1 MLQKVKLSPQSLGD
15 YKGVIPEEQ
24 YKSCQKISRKLKGL
38 KVAHINATAQ
48 GGGVAEI
55 LSSLVPLMNGVGMKA
70 EWYVMPPPRD
80 PAFFEVTKG
89 MHNTL
94 QGKPGNFLTEER
106 RKIYIDHNRFTAKF
120 MDGIKP
126 DIWVVHDPQP
136 LATIDF
142 LKEKKSKKVSR
153 IHIDTS
159 HPNKGTW
166 NFIGPI
172 AKKYD
177 RSIFTMEEFVSPD
190 FAKDKVRIFYP
201 AIDSLS
207 EKNRKMSAAAA
218 ELIVENMGI
227 NITKPFVVQVAR
239 FDPWKDPIGV
249 VDAFY
254 RAKNKIPDLQLAFL
268 GLMIA
273 SDDPEAMRVFKK
285 VQRYA
290 KGDPDI
296 FLFAHLDQIKD
307 YSISTFVSA
316 FQTSADVIMA
326 KSIREGFGLV
336 VTEAMWKGKPVI
348 GGNVGGIKRQI
359 VDGKSGF
366 LVNSSDEAADRIVEL
381 LQDPARNKKMGVAA
395 RRRVRENFLMPRL
408 LLDYLKLFEELVH

>member
-1 MLQKVKLSPQSLGD
+1 MLQKVKLSPRALKD
-15 YKGVIPEEQ
+15 YKGIIPDEQ
-24 YKSCQKISRKLKGL
+24 YNACQKIAKKLKGL

-55 LSSLVPLMNGVGMKA
+55 LSSLVPLMNGVGIKA
-70 EWYVMPPPRD
+70 EWLVMPSPKD

-94 QGKPGNFLTEER
+94 QGKGGNFMTPER
-106 RKIYIDHNRFTAKF
+106 KRIYLNHNRFNAKF
-120 MDGIKP
+120 MDAVKP

-136 LATIDF
+136 LAAIYL
-142 LKEKKSKKVSR
+142 LKDKKSKKIAR

-166 NFIGPI
+166 DFVGPM

-177 RSIFTMEEFVSPD
+177 RVIFTMEEFVSPD
-190 FAKDKVRIFYP
+190 FPKDKVRIFYP
-201 AIDSLS
+201 AIDPLS
-207 EKNRKMSAAAA
+207 QKNIKMSVSTA
-218 ELIVENMGI
+218 ELILENMGI
-227 NITKPFVVQVAR
+227 NITKPLVTQIAR

-254 RAKNKIPDLQLAFL
+254 KAKNKFPDLQLALL

-273 SDDPEAMRVFKK
+273 SDDPEAMRIFRK
-285 VQRYA
+285 VRRYA

-296 FLFAHLDQIKD
+296 YLFSHLDQIKD
-307 YSISTFVSA
+307 YSISTFVNA
-316 FQTSADVIMA
+316 FQTSSDVILA

-348 GGNVGGIKRQI
+348 GGNVGGIKHQI

-366 LVNSSDEAADRIVEL
+366 LVDSSDEAADRIIEL
-381 LQDPARNKKMGVAA
+381 LKDPAKSKKMGMAA
-395 RRRVRENFLMPRL
+395 RKRVRENFLMPRL
-408 LLDYLKLFEELVH
+408 LLDYMKLFDELM